1 MIRVLLL
8 CLLLFLPAMYVSG
21 QDFRVPPD
29 FDPDTVR
36 NFARFE
42 PAVIQAADWLMH
54 HPPEKSEQRQ
64 EITKFLINWL
74 DKTPT
79 LTIVLDP
86 DIIKFTD
93 CSECVL
99 IFMAAYAKHAIR
111 NPKDTR
117 AEHNVAA
124 VHAVL
129 DYYLKYRKFLP
140 KSKGIKFYL
149 KLDNKGQLDEYIRNN
164 S

>member
-1 MIRVLLL
+1 MKRVLLL
-8 CLLLFLPAMYVSG
+8 YLLLLFPAIIVSG

-36 NFARFE
+36 DFARFE

-54 HPPEKSEQRQ
+54 HPPETSKQRQ
-64 EITKFLINWL
+64 EIAKFLVTWL

-93 CSECVL
+93 CGECIL
-99 IFMAAYAKHAIR
+99 IFMAAYAKQAIR
-111 NPKDTR
+111 NPKGTR

-129 DYYLKYRKFLP
+129 DYYLKYKKFLP

-149 KLDNKGQLDEYIRNN
+149 KLDKKGELDEYIRKH

>member
-1 MIRVLLL
+1 MKRVLLL
-8 CLLLFLPAMYVSG
+8 YLLLLLPVLALRG

-36 NFARFE
+36 DFARFE
-42 PAVIQAADWLMH
+42 PAVVKAADWLMH
-54 HPPEKSEQRQ
+54 HPPDTTAQRR
-64 EITKFLINWL
+64 EIARFLVTWL

-86 DIIKFTD
+86 DIITFTD
-93 CSECVL
+93 CPDCLL
-99 IFMAAYAKHAIR
+99 IYMAGYAKHALQ
-111 NPKDTR
+111 NPDAST
-117 AEHNVAA
+117 AEHNIAA

-129 DYYLKYRKFLP
+129 DYYLKYKKFLP

-149 KLDNKGQLDEYIRNN
+149 KLDKKGKLETYIREH